1 MHGVVEHST
10 TSIYTPP
17 KRAASAAALPE
28 VTAITTDAELPKLLC
43 SGRPHGSDPN
53 ECQPPKSVTGKSS
66 LVICFGSMRSKIA
79 GRLHWPRRAVI
90 AAQKSPGSTALIPG

>member
-1 MHGVVEHST
+1 MCEVVVVVRRKARMHGVVEHST

-53 ECQPPKSVTGKSS
+53 ECH
-66 LVICFGSMRSKIA
+66 L
-79 GRLHWPRRAVI
+79 
-90 AAQKSPGSTALIPG
+90 